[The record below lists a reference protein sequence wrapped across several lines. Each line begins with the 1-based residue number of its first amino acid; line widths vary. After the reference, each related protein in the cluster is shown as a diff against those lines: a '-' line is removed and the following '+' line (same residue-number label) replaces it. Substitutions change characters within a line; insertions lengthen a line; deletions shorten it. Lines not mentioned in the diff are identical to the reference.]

1 MKSEKGICAASVFLC
16 CAIAMLCAL
25 MILHPYVDKAI
36 GENETEESRMF
47 EGQGMTLDQ
56 WPVEQY
62 PLMAIRVNIDKK
74 YVDENG
80 LIQADFELLNMPR
93 NILNVALWEGWHTAY
108 GTFDIEWPSKLH
120 VAFAG
125 ETLKDFLNLDHV
137 YLILLGKAADGK

>member
-1 MKSEKGICAASVFLC
+1 MKTETFQKILC
-16 CAIAMLCAL
+16 YAIALFAVLAIIAPRAL
-25 MILHPYVDKAI
+25 DKAI
-36 GENETEESRMF
+36 GENENETEESRMF

-62 PLMAIRVNIDKK
+62 PLMAFRVNIDKQ

-108 GTFDIEWPSKLH
+108 GTFEIEWPNKLH
-120 VAFAG
+120 VTFAG
-125 ETLKDFLNLDHV
+125 ATLKDFLGLDHV
-137 YLILLGKAADGK
+137 YLVLLGKAANIQ

>member
-1 MKSEKGICAASVFLC
+1 MKTETFQKILC
-16 CAIAMLCAL
+16 CAIALFAVLAIIAPCAL
-25 MILHPYVDKAI
+25 DRAI
-36 GENETEESRMF
+36 GENENETEESRMF

-62 PLMAIRVNIDKK
+62 PLTAFRVNIDKK

-108 GTFDIEWPSKLH
+108 GTFEIEWPNKLH
-120 VAFAG
+120 VTFAG
-125 ETLKDFLNLDHV
+125 ATLKDFLGLDHV
-137 YLILLGKAADGK
+137 YLVLLGKAANIQ